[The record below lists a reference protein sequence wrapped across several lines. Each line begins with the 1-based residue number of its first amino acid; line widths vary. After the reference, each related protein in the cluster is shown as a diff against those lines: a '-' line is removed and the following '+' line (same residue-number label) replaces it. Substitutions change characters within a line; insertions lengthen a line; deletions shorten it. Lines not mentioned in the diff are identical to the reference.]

1 MLTLTI
7 FFSNA
12 EEINTVQINVFL
24 CIVMKRCC
32 TTHIYIIFLPYY
44 LSVMIVF
51 MIFMMISTK
60 AEIIDKFKGPAI
72 LSKLCPIFCVQ
83 PIRAQF
89 TVLQL
94 VEHNNSWSVI
104 G

>member
-72 LSKLCPIFCVQ
+72 LSKLSPRFLFSQSQSNPFLSANCNT
-83 PIRAQF
+83 AK
-89 TVLQL
+89 
-94 VEHNNSWSVI
+94 WAVI